1 MINNLIAKIKNSN
14 KYYFTKEEIIEIIK
28 DNGRPILESEGIIV
42 DPDTYTITVNEQ
54 KHTAPKKLFDLVYY
68 LISNKNKM
76 MNKSKILANV
86 WGTDV
91 IVDPRTIDVH
101 IRKIRII
108 IKKDLIKTIKCR
120 GYGWL
125 EN

>member
-108 IKKDLIKTIKCR
+108 IKKD
-120 GYGWL
+120 
-125 EN
+125 